1 MLAPLLAATLP
12 LLLSAQAPPRT
23 EAEASAQATPAPRPS
38 AAPARAATEVAVTS
52 VEPAIARVGE
62 RLTVTGRG
70 LSRVKAVLFGAICPV
85 LVEQTDERIV
95 FVVPFDRRHPEGFE
109 AAPFLLVPGREVLVA
124 GSPVQVRYGSTFTRP
139 ESETPSAIV
148 LLDES
153 VSVRAGSPR
162 RFEVQVPR
170 VRGLVVEVKV
180 GSGDGAG
187 GEVSVKLEPLD
198 AAGAGSTRVTYGGRL
213 VWKPNRRELFGAR
226 AEEDSPRKLALT
238 LVSDAARDLP
248 VSVSV
253 RAGNAAEEPTTRP

>member
-1 MLAPLLAATLP
+1 MLAPLLAAALP
-12 LLLSAQAPPRT
+12 LLLSPQAPGR
-23 EAEASAQATPAPRPS
+23 AEARPSAPATPASVPS
-38 AAPARAATEVAVTS
+38 AASARAAAEVAVTS

-62 RLTVTGRG
+62 RLTLTGRG
-70 LSRVKAVLFGAICPV
+70 LSRVKAVLFGTFCPV
-85 LVEQTDERIV
+85 LVEQTDEKIV

-124 GSPVQVRYGSTFTRP
+124 GSSVQVRYGSTFTRP

-148 LLDES
+148 LLDER
-153 VSVRAGSPR
+153 VSVRTGSPR

-170 VRGLVVEVKV
+170 VKGLVVEVKV
-180 GSGDGAG
+180 EGGDGAT
-187 GEVSVKLEPLD
+187 GEVSVRLEPLD
-198 AAGAGSTRVTYGGRL
+198 AAGAGATRVTYGGRL

-238 LVSDAARDLP
+238 LTSDAARDLP

-253 RAGNAAEEPTTRP
+253 RAGAQAEEPATRP